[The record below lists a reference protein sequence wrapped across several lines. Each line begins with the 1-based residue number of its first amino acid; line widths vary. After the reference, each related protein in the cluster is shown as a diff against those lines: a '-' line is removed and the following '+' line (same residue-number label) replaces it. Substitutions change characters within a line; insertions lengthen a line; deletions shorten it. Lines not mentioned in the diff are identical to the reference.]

1 MSFLEILKLVFPL
14 FLIVALLYGVLLFV
28 KKYQFKGSKI
38 TSDNLKILTTMMLMP
53 KKYLSVVKVNNKVLI
68 LGVSEQNITLLKEL
82 DAAEF
87 NMSDDNQFSDSQ
99 NFLDL
104 FKKMTKQ

>member
-1 MSFLEILKLVFPL
+1 MSFFEILKLVFPL

-38 TSDNLKILTTMMLMP
+38 NSDNLRILTTMMLMP
-53 KKYLSVVKVNNKVLI
+53 KKYLSVVKVNKKVLI

-82 DAAEF
+82 DAEEF
-87 NMSDDNQFSDSQ
+87 DLNDENQFSDNQ
-99 NFLDL
+99 NFLDV
-104 FKKMTKQ
+104 FKKMIKQ

>member
-1 MSFLEILKLVFPL
+1 MSFIEILKLVFPL

-68 LGVSEQNITLLKEL
+68 LGVSEQSITLLKEL

-87 NMSDDNQFSDSQ
+87 NMSDDNQSSDSQ